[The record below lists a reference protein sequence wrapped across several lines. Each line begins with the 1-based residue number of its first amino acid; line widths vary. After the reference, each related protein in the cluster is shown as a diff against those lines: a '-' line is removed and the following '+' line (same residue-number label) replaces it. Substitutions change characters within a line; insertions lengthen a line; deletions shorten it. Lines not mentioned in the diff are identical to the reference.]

1 MTTEARAEE
10 EAIGVSR
17 GGRTTKIHAITDE
30 KGRIRRFDLTG
41 GNRHDAAVAEP
52 LILGG
57 DSDVEFMIG
66 DKGYDSKEL
75 RNAAIDAGMTPVIPS
90 REGAVTPA
98 DYDVELYKER
108 NFIERA
114 FCRIKDY
121 RRIATR
127 YDKLKRNFDAA
138 VALVS
143 VRMWFLI

>member
-1 MTTEARAEE
+1 MSTQERAEE

-17 GGRTTKIHAITDE
+17 GGRTTKIHAVTDE

-66 DKGYDSKEL
+66 DKGYDSKDL
-75 RNAAIDAGMTPVIPS
+75 RDAAIESGMTPVIPS
-90 REGAVTPA
+90 RKGAVTPA

-108 NFIERA
+108 NLIERA
-114 FCRIKDY
+114 FCRLKDY

-127 YDKLKRNFDAA
+127 YDKLKRNFQAA
-138 VALVS
+138 VQLVS